1 MMEAEN
7 FCETSPLSIGCLNIV
22 PVPIKHGILNV
33 CGWKIKEK
41 NAEFNTAG
49 ACKTEAGGSYKA
61 NNPDTASVSSFAYL
75 TDCNFIEDSS
85 INLVRGV
92 QHLVI
97 DALREKEHPTHLHF
111 AESIR
116 YAQKIG
122 AYHTWFTH
130 ISHDSS
136 HRDIIDWIRRNRPPG
151 FSCPQDL
158 SSTNGAGCTQII
170 CTERTQHTGA
180 NANTIAS
187 AFDGLV
193 LYC

>member
-1 MMEAEN
+1 MYAVGKSRKKRPN
-7 FCETSPLSIGCLNIV
+7 LTQ
-22 PVPIKHGILNV
+22 PVPAKPILKQMPPV
-33 CGWKIKEK
+33 PAKPKQ
-41 NAEFNTAG
+41 ADPARQT
-49 ACKTEAGGSYKA
+49 
-61 NNPDTASVSSFAYL
+61 L
-75 TDCNFIEDSS
+75 TDCNFIDDSS

-122 AYHTWFTH
+122 AHHTWFTH

-136 HRDIIDWIRRNRPPG
+136 HRDIIDWIRRNCPPS

-170 CTERTQHTGA
+170 YTERTQHTGA